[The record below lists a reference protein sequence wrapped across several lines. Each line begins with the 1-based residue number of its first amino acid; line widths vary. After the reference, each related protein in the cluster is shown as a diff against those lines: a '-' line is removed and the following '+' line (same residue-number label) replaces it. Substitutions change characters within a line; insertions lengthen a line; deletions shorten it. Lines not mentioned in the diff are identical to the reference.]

1 LILRGP
7 RVSIRPVA
15 YDDLPLL
22 CRWWNDP
29 TVMKEVRA
37 EKLKPTLEQIREQ
50 AWPVWRAPSPSQ
62 YHEFIICRNNTPIGE
77 IGYVFE
83 NVEKGIVSVD
93 IKIGEPSLWGQGLGT
108 EAMRVFVNYLFS
120 QENIFHITAQPG
132 EWNKRSIR
140 IFEKL
145 GFVETSR
152 EMVAAN
158 DYFDGGVGITMVI
171 DRGHFKPLP
180 K

>member
-1 LILRGP
+1 MILRGP

-22 CRWWNDP
+22 CKWWNDVV
-29 TVMKEVRA
+29 VMQEVRA
-37 EKLKPTLEQIREQ
+37 TKFRPSLEYMINQM
-50 AWPVWRAPSPSQ
+50 WTVWRNPNPDQ
-62 YHEFIICRNNTPIGE
+62 YHEFIICRNNSPIGE

-83 NVEKGIVSVD
+83 SVEEGIVSVD

-108 EAMRVFVNYLFS
+108 EAMRVFINYLFS
-120 QENIFHITAQPG
+120 QENILHITAQPG
-132 EWNKRSIR
+132 EWNRRSIR

-158 DYFDGGVGITMVI
+158 NYFDGSIGITMAI